1 MQIKKNLLGRVMAM
15 NKDELLEKIEKDL
28 DSLSQDELYDLLVEC
43 GLKGLT
49 KLKNGEKG
57 TVILTGE
64 KRL

>member
-1 MQIKKNLLGRVMAM
+1 M